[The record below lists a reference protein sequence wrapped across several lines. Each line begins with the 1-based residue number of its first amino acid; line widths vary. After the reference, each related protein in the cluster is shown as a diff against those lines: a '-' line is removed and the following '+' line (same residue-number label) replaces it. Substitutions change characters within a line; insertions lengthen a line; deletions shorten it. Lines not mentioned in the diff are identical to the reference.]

1 VKKPKVYVTRQIAE
15 EALDAIARAA
25 ELEVWPEP
33 LPPPYAVVAERAREA
48 DGLLTLLTDR
58 VDAAL
63 MDAAPGLKVVS
74 NLAVGYDNIDVAEAS
89 RRSIAVG
96 NTPGVLTATT
106 ADLAFALLMAAAR
119 RVVEADRYTR
129 AGRWQTWG
137 PQTLLGQD
145 LHGATLGIVGLGR
158 IGVEMARRARG
169 FGMQILYCDAVR
181 RSEEESALGVA
192 YVPELETLLS
202 RADFVSLHV
211 PLLPETRHLIS
222 TAELAAMKPSAVL
235 VNTSRGAIVDQ
246 RALHEALASRQ
257 IGADPRR
264 RPAAEPGQPRHHS
277 AHRERELRHTQE
289 DGPHGRREPPRR
301 PARRGSPPLRES
313 RGSGTALRPLSGFA
327 RGDPRSAGAARSA
340 MGDQKAKSE
349 AKRFP
354 EGPGRRGS

>member
-1 VKKPKVYVTRQIAE
+1 MKKPRVYVTRQIAE

-33 LPPPYAVVAERAREA
+33 LPPPYAVVVERARDA

-137 PQTLLGQD
+137 PKTLLGQD
-145 LHGATLGIVGLGR
+145 LHAATLGIVGLGR

-169 FGMQILYCDAVR
+169 FGMQILYCDATR
-181 RSEEESALGVA
+181 HSEEEERALGVE

-222 TAELAAMKPSAVL
+222 TAQLAAMKPSAVL
-235 VNTSRGAIVDQ
+235 VNTSRGPIVDQ

-257 IGADPRR
+257 IFAAGIDVTEVEPIPADDPLLALDNLVITPHIASASFDTRR
-264 RPAAEPGQPRHHS
+264 KMALMAAENLLAG
-277 AHRERELRHTQE
+277 LRGE
-289 DGPHGRREPPRR
+289 VPPHCVNPEALGRP
-301 PARRGSPPLRES
+301 
-313 RGSGTALRPLSGFA
+313 
-327 RGDPRSAGAARSA
+327 
-340 MGDQKAKSE
+340 
-349 AKRFP
+349 
-354 EGPGRRGS
+354 